1 MLKFLYPM
9 HVEEVECRICGRTS
23 KLTSKTL
30 GVCVE
35 CIRNKPDKSLPFV
48 ISAHAESRMRFNL
61 PTKPPKDK
69 DGIKCGLCANDCR
82 IPVGGRGYCGLREN
96 EDGKLIHLAGTP
108 KRAIVE
114 CYHDLLPTNCVA
126 EWCCAGGTGSGYPE
140 FSYTKDG
147 PEHGYKNL
155 AVFYGAC
162 TFDCLGCQNW
172 HYREHSKNLGPTL
185 SASQLAGFVDEKT
198 SCICYFGGDPTPQM
212 PHALKTSKLALEGAG
227 GRILR
232 ICFETNGS
240 MSFAM
245 LKKAAKLSMESGG
258 CIKFDLKAWNENLNL
273 ALCGAS
279 NEQTLRNFEWLA
291 EYGRQRKEPP
301 FLIAS
306 TLLVP
311 GYVDV
316 EEVENISKFI
326 GDLDPNIHYSLLA
339 FHPEFYM
346 EDMPTTSRRHAEECL
361 KTARKYLRNVRI
373 GNVHLLS
380 DGY

>member
-1 MLKFLYPM
+1 M
-9 HVEEVECRICGRTS
+9 HVEEFECKVCGKSS
-23 KLTSKTL
+23 KLIAKTL
-30 GVCVE
+30 GVCGE
-35 CIRNKPDKSLPFV
+35 CIRSKPGSLPLV
-48 ISAHAESRMRFNL
+48 MSAHAESRMRFNL
-61 PTKPPKDK
+61 PVEPPKDK
-69 DGIKCGLCANDCR
+69 DGITCGLCANDCR

-96 EDGKLIHLAGTP
+96 ENGKLIHLAGTP
-108 KRAIVE
+108 ERAIVE
-114 CYHDLLPTNCVA
+114 CYYDPLPTNCVA
-126 EWCCAGGTGSGYPE
+126 EWCCAGGTGSGYPR
-140 FSYTKDG
+140 FSYAEDG
-147 PEHGYKNL
+147 PEYGYKNL

-162 TFDCLGCQNW
+162 TFDCLYCQNW
-172 HYREHSKNLGPTL
+172 HYRERTRNLGPAM
-185 SASQLAGFVDEKT
+185 SASQLAARVDERT

-212 PHALKTSKLALEGAG
+212 PHALKTSKLAIERAE

-240 MSFAM
+240 MSSAM
-245 LKKAAKLSMESGG
+245 LKKAAKLSLESGG
-258 CIKFDLKAWNENLNL
+258 CIKFDLKVWNENLNI

-291 EYGRQRKEPP
+291 GYGEKRQEPP

-311 GYVDV
+311 GYVDAR
-316 EEVENISKFI
+316 EVENIAKFI
-326 GDLDPNIHYSLLA
+326 GDLSPDIHYSLLA
-339 FHPEFYM
+339 FHPQFYM
-346 EDMPTTSRRHAEECL
+346 TDLPTTSRSHAEECL